1 MPVTKVGLNLTAL
14 ENITV
19 PDFGLNRTAS
29 EILEDIPRKANEVTG
44 GFYGLIVLV
53 VLFIFLWWK
62 LQQVEVIGGDF
73 GYDQFRAVGI
83 ASGVCSILGIYCLNV
98 GLFVNFYHIV
108 IFIVITFIMAGV
120 VWKQSK

>member
-1 MPVTKVGLNLTAL
+1 MPVTKVGLNLSAL
-14 ENITV
+14 ENLTV

-29 EILEDIPRKANEVTG
+29 EILNDIPRKANEVTG
-44 GFYGLIVLV
+44 GFYGLIVLAG
-53 VLFIFLWWK
+53 LFIFLWWK

-73 GYDQFRAVGI
+73 GYDQFRAIGMS
-83 ASGVCSILGIYCLNV
+83 AGVCSILGIYCLNV